1 MMISPTVVVVVVDAM
16 CAGGENFTVPQL
28 VWTYHFLR
36 LLLLDEVSE
45 GIGRIVEREGEVS
58 IIDGCDVKL

>member
-1 MMISPTVVVVVVDAM
+1 MMISPTVATVVVDAV
-16 CAGGENFTVPQL
+16 CAGGENFAVPQL